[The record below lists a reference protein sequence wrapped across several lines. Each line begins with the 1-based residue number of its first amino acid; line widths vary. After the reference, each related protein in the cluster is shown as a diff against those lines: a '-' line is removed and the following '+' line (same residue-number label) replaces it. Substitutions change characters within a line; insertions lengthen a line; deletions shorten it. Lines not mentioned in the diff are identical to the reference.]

1 MIEVKFDKF
10 DLESDTY
17 CRFDYVV
24 FFNGGEKDDS
34 SRIGKYC
41 GDTAPQSVIISLT
54 AILLWISYI
63 WSYTKMFYSCIHPC
77 FLCPICRNIITN
89 SNVLLVQFVSDLSV
103 TSDGFMASYTSIPR
117 GLRTPTAGGDVA
129 SGPRVSSTATRPRL
143 TPVKPVKPVVFT
155 TEATTTTTTEQPK
168 PRPKPVR
175 PIKPVRRPVSN
186 PEPDESRPGE
196 EEIRETNDAGYG
208 WL

>member
-1 MIEVKFDKF
+1 
-10 DLESDTY
+10 
-17 CRFDYVV
+17 
-24 FFNGGEKDDS
+24 
-34 SRIGKYC
+34 
-41 GDTAPQSVIISLT
+41 
-54 AILLWISYI
+54 
-63 WSYTKMFYSCIHPC
+63 MFYSCIHLC

-117 GLRTPTAGGDVA
+117 GLRTPTAGGDVV

-196 EEIRETNDAGYG
+196 KEIRETNDAVMVDYN
-208 WL
+208 LLNIAECLSQPQARTQCVQRHVKEMEPSKLVSALVILVSHYLH